1 MEADR
6 DAQPDDGRTVENAPR
21 PTGPGTLGQSLAR
34 AAQRLVA
41 RRMPALRWLAA
52 LEPVIDRVSALP
64 VPAGDRYRRMPAPV
78 GFGSARSP
86 EAVAVPPWDEPD
98 GEPVPAG
105 LRTRLREVVG
115 PGSEAVRLHTGDRA
129 AAVASAAGA
138 DAVSV
143 GRHVFLGRGRGHGGD
158 EVFALL
164 SHETEHVLR
173 GLRPGTAWRRAT
185 QAGAAEEE
193 RAALGRERTARSYA
207 RGDPAASAVPPR
219 AAAALGIPAAPARPP
234 EASTRPV
241 LPPGTTSAAMRP
253 MAATIDRETADTT
266 AAPPPATDLEA
277 MKRAV
282 HRDILSRIRSD
293 FERGG

>member
-207 RGDPAASAVPPR
+207 RGDPAASAVPPGPR
-219 AAAALGIPAAPARPP
+219 RPSASLPRQPGHPRPAPGRSCRPARPP
-234 EASTRPV
+234 PRCDPW
-241 LPPGTTSAAMRP
+241 
-253 MAATIDRETADTT
+253 
-266 AAPPPATDLEA
+266 PPPSTARRPIPRPPRLRRPT
-277 MKRAV
+277 
-282 HRDILSRIRSD
+282 SRR
-293 FERGG
+293 